1 MADQIQKGTEG
12 AQEQAQGVQ
21 EKAEGYTSGILSSIQ
36 GWGSQI
42 AAWGQGILDRFLPP
56 EQRAAILAKI
66 QDFMLANPKLSV
78 RTCRR
83 SIGIAAC

>member
-12 AQEQAQGVQ
+12 AKENAQGVQ
-21 EKAEGYTSGILSSIQ
+21 EKAEGYTSGILSSVQ

-42 AAWGQGILDRFLPP
+42 ASWGQGIMDRFLPP

-66 QDFMLANPKLSV
+66 QEFMLANPKLSV
-78 RTCRR
+78 RSHRKQ
-83 SIGIAAC
+83 S